1 MFCYSVCLE
10 RHEKTK
16 RKAQASLQFL
26 SDMRW
31 SKFDVHGSVHR
42 KRIFKYNQQDAT
54 LHSLFI
60 CVKCS
65 TCFRRFLRPSSGAQN
80 CIYSIGY
87 LVKPLLLPA
96 TVLEEL
102 ELQAVP
108 TLPRQRQIAV
118 TVWQVPDAVDTVVCA
133 TDDGWR
139 YHPKHVEKF
148 PDINKLCNVTSCWI
162 CIGIRSV
169 DIITEFQDFLFRLI
183 FRKERKITF
192 ITPSFGIIRDVLNL

>member
-1 MFCYSVCLE
+1 M
-10 RHEKTK
+10 
-16 RKAQASLQFL
+16 
-26 SDMRW
+26 
-31 SKFDVHGSVHR
+31 
-42 KRIFKYNQQDAT
+42 
-54 LHSLFI
+54 
-60 CVKCS
+60 
-65 TCFRRFLRPSSGAQN
+65 
-80 CIYSIGY
+80 
-87 LVKPLLLPA
+87 
-96 TVLEEL
+96 
-102 ELQAVP
+102 
-108 TLPRQRQIAV
+108 
-118 TVWQVPDAVDTVVCA
+118 CA